1 MKKLLMVLG
10 GLLLWVGVAQAQDT
24 LTVKAGESATVTIT
38 VTASEAPPPPD
49 TTFVCPEDWT
59 CTPPDSTGPPP
70 DTVPPAPTPLLAFTD
85 ITSPT
90 VIPGDQLP
98 ALSEGT
104 ICVAYDATA
113 GGLISRDN
121 NGQIPPGHLSWWFQS
136 GVLEVRS
143 QDGSTTHRV
152 RASGAQG
159 KHRACYVFGPS
170 MRLFVDGNLAGT
182 NPHNGSMFE
191 NELPIILGADCTQCR
206 APETAWLAPLNGPL
220 ELLEIYDF
228 PMSDSAAEAWSFFE
242 DSTAL
247 PPPAGPPGTLQYAS
261 LHVFPTPEA
270 MIWWP
275 DFYETYF
282 SGLPSDSLWD
292 DWPNNP
298 RTDTSYWGSVG
309 IHMAPMFV
317 GGMFSLFVDGQWIIN
332 FDNHR
337 PHTCPPVS
345 EIPNGTPFDEVCSWD
360 TELTTWPCWDQNYD
374 SIDWSDPI
382 KRWTPDNGVKT
393 VGGQIPPYGA
403 VDCQFNVEG
412 GGQAYA
418 QRVPPGIHELRVD
431 WRVSAEFACHDGGR
445 EAYRPPFCGPPTSS
459 LIAMVEVADWR

>member
-1 MKKLLMVLG
+1 MKKSMMVFA
-10 GLLLWVGVAQAQDT
+10 GLLLWAGAAQAQDT
-24 LTVKAGESATVTIT
+24 LVVKAGESATVTIT
-38 VTASEAPPPPD
+38 VTASDTPLPPPTD
-49 TTFVCPEDWT
+49 TTFICPEDWT
-59 CTPPDSTGPPP
+59 CTPPDSTTPPP
-70 DTVPPAPTPLLAFTD
+70 EPVTPLLAFTD

-90 VIPGDQLP
+90 VIPGDQLQ

-104 ICVAYDATA
+104 ICVAYDAT
-113 GGLISRDN
+113 GGGIFSRDA
-121 NGQIPPGHLSWWFQS
+121 NGQFPAGHLTIWFQD
-136 GVLEVRS
+136 GFLEVRS

-170 MRLFVDGNLAGT
+170 MRLFVDGNIAGT
-182 NPHNGSMFE
+182 GAHDGSMLVNDLEFV
-191 NELPIILGADCTQCR
+191 LGAQCVQCR
-206 APETAWLAPLNGPL
+206 PDNRTPSGALNGTL
-220 ELLEIYDF
+220 ELLEVYDF
-228 PMSDSAAEAWSFFE
+228 PMSDSTAAAWSFFE

-247 PPPAGPPGTLQYAS
+247 PPPAGPPGTLQYAV

-298 RTDTSYWGSVG
+298 RTETSYWGTVG
-309 IHMAPMFV
+309 VHMAPMFV
-317 GGMFSLFVDGQWIIN
+317 DGMFSLYLDGQWISN
-332 FDNHR
+332 FDNFKPR
-337 PHTCPPVS
+337 TCPPVS
-345 EIPNGTPFDEVCSWD
+345 EIPNGTPFEDVCTWD

-374 SIDWSDPI
+374 TIDWNDPI
-382 KRWTPDNGVKT
+382 RRWTPDNGVVS

-418 QRVPPGIHELRVD
+418 KFVSPGTHELRVD
-431 WRVSAEFACHDGGR
+431 WRTNFDSFK
-445 EAYRPPFCGPPTSS
+445 PPCCGPPDAS
-459 LIAMVEVADWR
+459 LTAIVEVADWR